1 MRTASLALLLAL
13 ALPACGGPP
22 ADAPPPGATA
32 DTTVSRADAALSRAN
47 RLEDRL
53 ALPDSRTRT
62 VTEPDG
68 REQFLRLWV
77 ENSQPV
83 LLLVTDEERVGRPGS
98 RTLYYF
104 EGGELFLV
112 SSPDARY
119 VFEGVRLVERLD
131 ARLNPIEDQSPAGLS
146 LHGSELQARVQRYLA
161 AFEDEQ
167 ATSGR

>member
-1 MRTASLALLLAL
+1 MRLAALALLLAL

-22 ADAPPPGATA
+22 ADAPPGGAMT

-62 VTEPDG
+62 VSEPDG
-68 REQFLRLWV
+68 RERFLRLWE

-119 VFEGVRLVERLD
+119 VFERGQLVERLD
-131 ARLNPIEDQSPAGLS
+131 ARLDPIEDQSAATLS
-146 LHGSELQARVQRYLA
+146 PHGSELQARVQRYLS
-161 AFEDEQ
+161 AFEDGQ
-167 ATSGR
+167 ATTGR